1 MSNLDFLQELSVSE
15 TEEQLSLSNSEK
27 ELMRDYAEKVFGSR
41 CEVLRQPGP
50 DPKEDRYLA
59 MLRLLR
65 IAKRYGGFRDV
76 ELWYSEA
83 RRNSFFYVTEERS
96 YSSSCYDGGCG
107 GIETDDIGVLL
118 SLYPD
123 TRAFPAGE
131 TFDEVLAKLE
141 TPAGLSDCVLVAKH
155 RE

>member
-1 MSNLDFLQELSVSE
+1 MSNLDFLQELSVPE
-15 TEEQLSLSNSEK
+15 TEEQLSLSDSEK

-41 CEVLRQPGP
+41 CGVLQQPGP

-83 RRNSFFYVTEERS
+83 RRNSFFY
-96 YSSSCYDGGCG
+96 DGGCYS
-107 GIETDDIGVLL
+107 DDSDYYGVELFLVPDLQSVPSWL
-118 SLYPD
+118 SKRD
-123 TRAFPAGE
+123 MI
-131 TFDEVLAKLE
+131 KLE
-141 TPAGLSDCVLVAKH
+141 KPLGLSDSVFLELH
-155 RE
+155 NE